1 MENNIEKIED
11 LIAER
16 LNKPEADEVLR
27 FVDSDANAK
36 QEFAF
41 QKNVINEISAVR
53 ERELKARLGALA
65 VSTGGLTLAKKY
77 LIAAGVASVTLVS
90 GLYLS
95 STEDQ
100 SVASDQEMEA
110 SISLPTLDEDLLED
124 QKTQLLLEEES
135 SEILAVQSTA
145 PKELSSKKE
154 VVRSVVSS
162 KDNSNS
168 KIPDVVLPG
177 DLNSGDD
184 ELLISSDNEEN
195 TGTEGHLADIDEGT
209 VMIIPQAKKNRFHYK
224 FDGNAVYVQI
234 ADYSAEKPA
243 VLIDYPEKKELYLS
257 YGGKY
262 YELSA
267 NSSWQS
273 LTDHLIKSREIK
285 EQLNSKIK

>member
-11 LIAER
+11 LIADR
-16 LNKPEADEVLR
+16 LDKLEAEEVSQ
-27 FVDSDANAK
+27 FVNSDAGAK
-36 QEFAF
+36 QEFEF
-41 QKNVINEISAVR
+41 QRSVINEISAVR

-100 SVASDQEMEA
+100 VPVENLEMEA
-110 SISLPTLDEDLLED
+110 SVDIPSLDQDLVENQEIEVLV
-124 QKTQLLLEEES
+124 EEEPSNVSIPENIEPKQTS
-135 SEILAVQSTA
+135 SRKEVGSVQ
-145 PKELSSKKE
+145 KSSKVE
-154 VVRSVVSS
+154 
-162 KDNSNS
+162 SNA
-168 KIPDVVLPG
+168 KVPTVVLPG
-177 DLNSGDD
+177 DLKSVDD
-184 ELLISSDNEEN
+184 ELLISLDNEDN
-195 TGTEGHLADIDEGT
+195 TGTEGHVADIDEGT
-209 VMIIPQAKKNRFHYK
+209 VMIVPQAKKNRFHYK

-273 LTDHLIKSREIK
+273 LNDHLIKNREIK

>member
-11 LIAER
+11 LIADR
-16 LNKPEADEVLR
+16 LDKIEAEEVSQ
-27 FVDSDANAK
+27 FVNSDAGAK
-36 QEFAF
+36 QEFEF
-41 QKNVINEISAVR
+41 QRSVINEISAVR

-95 STEDQ
+95 STKDQ
-100 SVASDQEMEA
+100 VPVENLEMEA
-110 SISLPTLDEDLLED
+110 SVDIPSLDQDLIENQEIQVLV
-124 QKTQLLLEEES
+124 EEES
-135 SEILAVQSTA
+135 SKVSTTENIE
-145 PKELSSKKE
+145 PKQTSSRKEVGSVEKSSKVE
-154 VVRSVVSS
+154 
-162 KDNSNS
+162 SNA
-168 KIPDVVLPG
+168 KVPTVVLPG
-177 DLNSGDD
+177 DLKSVDD
-184 ELLISSDNEEN
+184 ELLISLDNEDN
-195 TGTEGHLADIDEGT
+195 TGTEGHVADIDEGT
-209 VMIIPQAKKNRFHYK
+209 VMIVPQAKKNRFHYK

-273 LTDHLIKSREIK
+273 LNDHLIKNREIK

>member
-11 LIAER
+11 LIADR
-16 LNKPEADEVLR
+16 LDKLEAEEVSQ
-27 FVDSDANAK
+27 FVNSNAGAK
-36 QEFAF
+36 QEFEF
-41 QKNVINEISAVR
+41 QRSVINEISAVR

-100 SVASDQEMEA
+100 VPVENLEMEA
-110 SISLPTLDEDLLED
+110 SVDIPSLDQDLVENQEIQVLV
-124 QKTQLLLEEES
+124 EEEPSNVSIPENIEPKQTS
-135 SEILAVQSTA
+135 SRKEVGSVQ
-145 PKELSSKKE
+145 KSSKVE
-154 VVRSVVSS
+154 
-162 KDNSNS
+162 SNA
-168 KIPDVVLPG
+168 KVPTVVLPG
-177 DLNSGDD
+177 DLKSVDD
-184 ELLISSDNEEN
+184 ELLISLDNEDN
-195 TGTEGHLADIDEGT
+195 TGTEGHVADIDEGT
-209 VMIIPQAKKNRFHYK
+209 VMIVPQAKKNRFHYK

-273 LTDHLIKSREIK
+273 LNDHLIKNREIK

>member
-110 SISLPTLDEDLLED
+110 SIILPALDEDLLED

-135 SEILAVQSTA
+135 SEILAVQSTV
-145 PKELSSKKE
+145 PKDLSSKKE
-154 VVRSVVSS
+154 VVRSIVSS

-177 DLNSGDD
+177 DLNSVDD

-257 YGGKY
+257 YGKY

>member
-11 LIAER
+11 LIADR
-16 LNKPEADEVLR
+16 LDKLEAEEVSQ
-27 FVDSDANAK
+27 FVNSDAGAK
-36 QEFAF
+36 QEFEF
-41 QKNVINEISAVR
+41 QRSVINEISAVR

-100 SVASDQEMEA
+100 VPVENLEMEA
-110 SISLPTLDEDLLED
+110 SVDIPSLDQDLVENQEIQVLV
-124 QKTQLLLEEES
+124 EEEPSNVSIPENIEPKQTS
-135 SEILAVQSTA
+135 SRKEVGSVQ
-145 PKELSSKKE
+145 KSSKVE
-154 VVRSVVSS
+154 
-162 KDNSNS
+162 SNA
-168 KIPDVVLPG
+168 KVPTVVLPG
-177 DLNSGDD
+177 DLKSVDD
-184 ELLISSDNEEN
+184 ELLISLDNEDN
-195 TGTEGHLADIDEGT
+195 TGTEGHVADIDEGT
-209 VMIIPQAKKNRFHYK
+209 VMIVPQAKKNRFHYK

-273 LTDHLIKSREIK
+273 LNDHLIKNREIK

>member
-11 LIAER
+11 LIADR
-16 LNKPEADEVLR
+16 LDKIEAEEVSQ
-27 FVDSDANAK
+27 FVNSDAGAK
-36 QEFAF
+36 QEFEF
-41 QKNVINEISAVR
+41 QRSVINEISAVR

-95 STEDQ
+95 STKDQ
-100 SVASDQEMEA
+100 VPVENLEMEA
-110 SISLPTLDEDLLED
+110 SVDIPSLDQDLVENQEIQVLV
-124 QKTQLLLEEES
+124 EEES
-135 SEILAVQSTA
+135 SKVSTTENIE
-145 PKELSSKKE
+145 PKQTSSRKEVGSVEKSSKVE
-154 VVRSVVSS
+154 
-162 KDNSNS
+162 SNA
-168 KIPDVVLPG
+168 KVPTVVLPG
-177 DLNSGDD
+177 DLKSVDD
-184 ELLISSDNEEN
+184 ELLISLDNEDN
-195 TGTEGHLADIDEGT
+195 TGTEGHVADIDEGT
-209 VMIIPQAKKNRFHYK
+209 VMIVPQAKKNRFHYK

-273 LTDHLIKSREIK
+273 LNDHLIKNREIK